1 MTNTVEATE
10 KDFQQMIQMLTC
22 FAVTQIIG
30 AAAAY
35 KIADHLAKGALSA
48 KQIAAAEGIS
58 ADATFR
64 LLRACA
70 SLGLVTCDAT
80 LTFSATPLLSTLR
93 SDVRGS
99 LSSLA
104 MAWAAPSVW
113 LPTGRFA
120 DAVRTGERQTVPAIG
135 AEFWDYFAQHP
146 AEGAIF
152 TSAMHGFTS
161 GVAPEVTRLVDT
173 SNVKLTVDVG
183 GASGTLSPQPDG
195 RKSEFARH
203 RF

>member
-1 MTNTVEATE
+1 MRERHMAAFPDFQHEGPGRSAILERQCYQYNSREKIMTNIVEATE
-10 KDFQQMIQMLTC
+10 KDFQQMIQMLTS

-35 KIADHLAKGALSA
+35 KIADHPAKGALSA

-70 SLGLVTCDAT
+70 SLGLVTCDDAT

-99 LSSLA
+99 LCSLA
-104 MAWAAPSVW
+104 MAW
-113 LPTGRFA
+113 
-120 DAVRTGERQTVPAIG
+120 
-135 AEFWDYFAQHP
+135 
-146 AEGAIF
+146 
-152 TSAMHGFTS
+152 
-161 GVAPEVTRLVDT
+161 
-173 SNVKLTVDVG
+173 
-183 GASGTLSPQPDG
+183 
-195 RKSEFARH
+195 
-203 RF
+203 

>member
-1 MTNTVEATE
+1 MVDTASSAYRAGATFEQLQQDTRAGKYRPRVEGME
-10 KDFQQMIQMLTC
+10 KDFQQMIHMLTG
-22 FAVTQIIG
+22 FAVPQIIG
-30 AAAAY
+30 AAAAH

-104 MAWAAPSVW
+104 MAWAAPSTW

-146 AEGAIF
+146 TEGAIF
-152 TSAMHGFTS
+152 TSAMHGSISAEET
-161 GVAPEVTRLVDT
+161 APWCSARLAGQT
-173 SNVKLTVDVG
+173 
-183 GASGTLSPQPDG
+183 
-195 RKSEFARH
+195 
-203 RF
+203 

>member
-1 MTNTVEATE
+1 MTNTVEVTE
-10 KDFQQMIQMLTC
+10 KEFQQMMQMLTG

-30 AAAAY
+30 VAAAY

-58 ADATFR
+58 EEATFR

-99 LSSLA
+99 LNSLA
-104 MAWAAPSVW
+104 IAWSAPGHW
-113 LPTGRFA
+113 LPWGRFL
-120 DAVRTGERQTVPAIG
+120 DAMRTGQWQTVPAIG
-135 AEFWDYFAQHP
+135 AEVWDYFAQH
-146 AEGAIF
+146 
-152 TSAMHGFTS
+152 S
-161 GVAPEVTRLVDT
+161 
-173 SNVKLTVDVG
+173 
-183 GASGTLSPQPDG
+183 
-195 RKSEFARH
+195 
-203 RF
+203 

>member
-10 KDFQQMIQMLTC
+10 KDFQQMIQMLTS

-35 KIADHLAKGALSA
+35 KIADHPAKGALSA

-70 SLGLVTCDAT
+70 SLGLVTCDDAT

-99 LSSLA
+99 LCSLA
-104 MAWAAPSVW
+104 MAWVAPSVW
-113 LPTGRFA
+113 CLPDDLPMRCGQARGGPF
-120 DAVRTGERQTVPAIG
+120 RRSVP
-135 AEFWDYFAQHP
+135 
-146 AEGAIF
+146 
-152 TSAMHGFTS
+152 S
-161 GVAPEVTRLVDT
+161 
-173 SNVKLTVDVG
+173 
-183 GASGTLSPQPDG
+183 SGTTSRNTR
-195 RKSEFARH
+195 RKARYLQA
-203 RF
+203 RCM